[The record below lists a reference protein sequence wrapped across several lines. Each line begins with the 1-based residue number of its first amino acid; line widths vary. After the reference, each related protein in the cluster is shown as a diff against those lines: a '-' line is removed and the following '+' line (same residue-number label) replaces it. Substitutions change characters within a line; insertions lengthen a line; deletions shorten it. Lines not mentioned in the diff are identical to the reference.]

1 MGVIY
6 SARNRISSLKV
17 FHFLLYPRSSIYFF
31 RIFTFYIVFDVVWVR
46 VYKYTKINSRE
57 ITSLPERKS
66 VAADQITRDC
76 RNYLGGGGKG
86 SPCKLLSKFWLS
98 YHSQRVCHL
107 NLYIKKF
114 RTNESQI
121 LVPSVVGVISRNHP
135 QLKTIH
141 GGFNRRPCETGYDTY
156 QGNINEN
163 IHYKK

>member
-1 MGVIY
+1 MINKNALRRVSLACLEISYEMGVIY

-76 RNYLGGGGKG
+76 RNYWGGGEGLPMPRHCVIMIFCRTTVSARLEKITKDFTHWKINECITWIRSKG
-86 SPCKLLSKFWLS
+86 SISQLL
-98 YHSQRVCHL
+98 
-107 NLYIKKF
+107 N
-114 RTNESQI
+114 
-121 LVPSVVGVISRNHP
+121 
-135 QLKTIH
+135 QLQVL
-141 GGFNRRPCETGYDTY
+141 C
-156 QGNINEN
+156 
-163 IHYKK
+163 